1 MKMDNLKDKE
11 VIELVMGL
19 TTPIHQLSGSNA
31 SIVAVLNDLIK
42 VSDAQGVALGPH
54 AQVQLAQAVNL
65 SNGAME
71 ALAKTYDDL
80 KRIIERLQAAEQGGD
95 GSVSSS
101 C

>member
-1 MKMDNLKDKE
+1 MDNLNDKE

-42 VSDAQGVALGPH
+42 AAEAQGVVLGPH
-54 AQVQLAQAVNL
+54 AQGQLARAVTL

-80 KRIIERLQAAEQGGD
+80 KRVIERLQAAEQAGAAE
-95 GSVSSS
+95 
-101 C
+101 